1 MIVFLLFILALAIV
15 FGFLAHR
22 AYLRDRRQKKH
33 LSGKV
38 IFSPKAGDA

>member
-15 FGFLAHR
+15 FAFLAHR
-22 AYLRDRRQKKH
+22 AYLRDQRLKKH

-38 IFSPKAGDA
+38 IFSQKAGDS